1 MLIVDDREHSI
12 LKLLTCDK
20 KVKRLDVGDFHI
32 SFDDCTY
39 LILERK
45 TMDDL
50 SSSIIDGRY
59 KEQKERLRETQ
70 VPVVYIIEGEKKNM
84 NGISR
89 DVLETTIL
97 HSIIRDNVNVIR
109 TDDAKH
115 TAALLE
121 TISSK
126 DASFYVKKNNNED
139 VKIKKKTHENYFR
152 MQLRLIPGVSVRI
165 SKEIEDK
172 YISMKNLISKFEES
186 DDPLMLG
193 HLPKIGKVLS
203 RRIHEYVCS

>member
-1 MLIVDDREHSI
+1 MLVVDDREHSI
-12 LKLLTCDK
+12 LELLTCDK

-32 SFDDCTY
+32 SFDEWTY

-59 KEQKERLRETQ
+59 KEQKERLCETQ
-70 VPVVYIIEGEKKNM
+70 VPVVYIIEGEKKSLC
-84 NGISR
+84 GISR
-89 DVLETTIL
+89 DVLETTII
-97 HSIIRDNVNVIR
+97 HAIIRDNVNVIR

-121 TISSK
+121 TIASK
-126 DASFYVKKNNNED
+126 DATFYVKKNSNEG
-139 VKIKKKTHENYFR
+139 VKIKKKTQENYFR
-152 MQLRLIPGVSVRI
+152 MQLCLIPGVSVRI
-165 SKEIEDK
+165 SKEIENK
-172 YISMKNLISKFEES
+172 YVSMRNLISKFEDS
-186 DDPLMLG
+186 DDPFMLG

-203 RRIHEYVCS
+203 RRIHEYVYS